1 MFLLSQVG
9 VGLQLDTNVAG
20 DCVVSYI
27 VPDFAAERSGLFGV
41 NDLVLSI
48 DGIDLSGVSSTPIPL
63 RLRFKGTL
71 IWQALTSRLAAQRRC
86 AETQRTF
93 AAACFELASLCR

>member
-27 VPDFAAERSGLFGV
+27 VPDFAAERSGLFNV
-41 NDLVLSI
+41 DDLVLSI
-48 DGIDLSGVSSTPIPL
+48 NGTDLSGVSSTTIPL

-71 IWQALTSRLAAQRRC
+71 IWHGLVSGLV
-86 AETQRTF
+86 
-93 AAACFELASLCR
+93 